1 MVAMRASC
9 IMRLPRQFFF
19 RIRLNYIM
27 NALNGFALVLVPLPR
42 QKPPYIPYF
51 QRKYW
56 CKNAVYRITPS
67 WMGWALWG
75 WLCDNVAHAIMR
87 VRHATHTHTYTAHI
101 SCMNNDTFYG
111 LAFTCFLYNLL
122 SVAIIHA
129 KETHTHATT
138 AHRSFR
144 SERMKHNAIKW
155 HQIQAVISM
164 SFTVFF
170 FAFFCYFICF
180 FVHWISCKRPIN
192 KLNSLPD
199 VINVCL
205 ACPYGRW
212 ANGLGNGHCR
222 VASIWW
228 FIESWLVSLCA

>member
-1 MVAMRASC
+1 MVLLWFWFRFLDKSHHTFHIFNVNIDVKMRCTASHPAEWGGHC
-9 IMRLPRQFFF
+9 EVGCVTTLPMPLCKYDMR
-19 RIRLNYIM
+19 
-27 NALNGFALVLVPLPR
+27 
-42 QKPPYIPYF
+42 
-51 QRKYW
+51 
-56 CKNAVYRITPS
+56 
-67 WMGWALWG
+67 
-75 WLCDNVAHAIMR
+75 H
-87 VRHATHTHTYTAHI
+87 THTHTAHI